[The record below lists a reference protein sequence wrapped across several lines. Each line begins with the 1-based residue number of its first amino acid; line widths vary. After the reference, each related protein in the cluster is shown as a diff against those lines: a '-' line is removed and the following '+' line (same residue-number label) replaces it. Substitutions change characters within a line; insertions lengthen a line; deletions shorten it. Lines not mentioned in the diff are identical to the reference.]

1 MPPQQQKKMKE
12 KKKKKKKGQEEKDII
27 KCISSFSPKMMM
39 MDHLLYHRITLSVSP
54 SRGGK

>member
-1 MPPQQQKKMKE
+1 MLQQQQKKMK
-12 KKKKKKKGQEEKDII
+12 KKKKKKKKKEEKDII
-27 KCISSFSPKMMM
+27 KCISSFSPKTV